1 MGPLRTFQGEA
12 GIIGR
17 RRGGV
22 SSARESRRSGA
33 AYRGH
38 VGGPARPGR
47 LRGGARDVVPSAD
60 TASRVRP
67 GARAHRAR
75 GGAERLP
82 LAPASRPRRGPRV
95 LVLAA
100 AAPAA
105 AGWSRAHASGGRARL
120 DEDPRA
126 SRGPRGRAVRHAR
139 RGDGAGHARQPPARS
154 RGGGLR
160 GRAPRPDPPVRRFRD
175 PEPPPSRARWT
186 FLRGNPSRGRAG
198 RSGGGEGL
206 DSARRL
212 LGRHGGRDLLPRAAL
227 LFHGENP
234 ASRMLV
240 RRGTRPRALEG
251 MEASPPRR
259 DRRAGGPLRER
270 GGSPDAS
277 HASDRGGRDPPP
289 REEATPGAPRRA
301 GGAVSAGVIL
311 SAARARPRS
320 GRSWRPILPRPA
332 ATPTRGRETARIRG
346 PHRSSRRRE
355 ELCFGGTFSAPVSFR
370 RSRDAGFLR
379 ISKSLSVPTTP
390 AIRGRPA

>member
-60 TASRVRP
+60 AASRVRP

-120 DEDPRA
+120 HRLD
-126 SRGPRGRAVRHAR
+126 
-139 RGDGAGHARQPPARS
+139 ARQPPARS

-160 GRAPRPDPPVRRFRD
+160 GRAPRPDPRVRRFRD
-175 PEPPPSRARWT
+175 PEPPASRARWT

-379 ISKSLSVPTTP
+379 MSKSLSVPTAP
-390 AIRGRPA
+390 ATRGRPA

>member
-60 TASRVRP
+60 AASRVRP

-160 GRAPRPDPPVRRFRD
+160 GRAPRSFFTAKILLLECSFVEERD
-175 PEPPPSRARWT
+175 RERSKEWKHLHLDEIAERADLFENEVVVLT
-186 FLRGNPSRGRAG
+186 HLTLRTEAD
-198 RSGGGEGL
+198 EI
-206 DSARRL
+206 RRL
-212 LGRHGGRDLLPRAAL
+212 VKKRLPARLAVRAVP
-227 LFHGENP
+227 F
-234 ASRMLV
+234 
-240 RRGTRPRALEG
+240 
-251 MEASPPRR
+251 
-259 DRRAGGPLRER
+259 
-270 GGSPDAS
+270 
-277 HASDRGGRDPPP
+277 
-289 REEATPGAPRRA
+289 
-301 GGAVSAGVIL
+301 
-311 SAARARPRS
+311 
-320 GRSWRPILPRPA
+320 LP
-332 ATPTRGRETARIRG
+332 E
-346 PHRSSRRRE
+346 
-355 ELCFGGTFSAPVSFR
+355 
-370 RSRDAGFLR
+370 
-379 ISKSLSVPTTP
+379 
-390 AIRGRPA
+390 